1 MFVYRPAPLR
11 AAFWVAVSLAFS
23 AFGALAQPGVTV
35 GDRLEQSRPDAAER
49 SARFDEGVAAY
60 DAGDYRKAFDIWLPL
75 AQNDDLAAMRNVA
88 LLLRKG
94 QGTTRD
100 PERAIY
106 FYERAA
112 QGGLTSAQVNAAFM
126 YLDGDGIPQDYRK
139 ASFWFHT
146 AAIAG
151 VPVARYNLGVLYE
164 RGLGVEADQAR
175 ALAWYTLAARS
186 GHEKALERLTQLVP
200 SLPGPPPPSE
210 ADAAVSTTAPPP
222 PEAEIDHFGG
232 TAP

>member
-1 MFVYRPAPLR
+1 MFISRLAPPLAALFALVFLVFFAPL
-11 AAFWVAVSLAFS
+11 AF
-23 AFGALAQPGVTV
+23 AQPGVTV
-35 GDRLEQSRPDAAER
+35 EDRLEQSRPDVAER

-60 DAGDYRKAFDIWLPL
+60 DAGDYEEAFDIWLPL

-94 QGTTRD
+94 KGTARD

-112 QGGLTSAQVNAAFM
+112 RGGLTSAQVNAAFM
-126 YLDGDGIPQDYRK
+126 YLDGDGIPQDYKK

-175 ALAWYTLAARS
+175 ALAWYTLAART

-232 TAP
+232 TGP